1 MFASQDM
8 FKGEEVEEEWSA
20 SDDETAESPVV
31 PTQVQAFAN
40 PTMGMASNLSPS
52 ISLESPEKQD
62 SPVEPCAPS
71 GFQMSM
77 GGPSF
82 QSTPKPLEPSIMTN
96 ETPQPLA
103 RPLSASGGA
112 NNFKD
117 RMSRMQALQERKRA
131 ERTGSSGLV
140 SKSSGLASTP
150 VANSSV
156 PGVEFSTQVHE
167 TARHSENPNTPAP
180 VTQTELNIASQ
191 GMDMVFDPTKGS
203 DTTAPIAQRQQ
214 AGDADDDSSAVVKLG
229 GPEHRKRFITSPWTS
244 GGVVQCQIIRHK
256 SMLFNS
262 FPSYEL
268 YLKDGMRFVMAARK
282 RKKTKG
288 AYYIMSTNKDNISRH
303 DENFVGKTRSN
314 VLGTE
319 FGIYDSGYSLDDK
332 EKVKGGSGELKKELG
347 FVTYESNLLG
357 AKGPRKMTVA
367 LPSVDS
373 TGQPAL
379 FTHTGEQNGLE
390 AAMGE
395 GDVANEVK
403 KNVYCLVNRAPK
415 WSERVAAYT
424 LDFKGRVTMASV
436 KNFQLV
442 ENQEDD
448 RIVLQFGKTGVDEF
462 TMDFRAPLSPL
473 QALGICLSSL
483 DNKWACE

>member
-1 MFASQDM
+1 M
-8 FKGEEVEEEWSA
+8 
-20 SDDETAESPVV
+20 
-31 PTQVQAFAN
+31 
-40 PTMGMASNLSPS
+40 
-52 ISLESPEKQD
+52 
-62 SPVEPCAPS
+62 
-71 GFQMSM
+71 
-77 GGPSF
+77 
-82 QSTPKPLEPSIMTN
+82 
-96 ETPQPLA
+96 
-103 RPLSASGGA
+103 
-112 NNFKD
+112 
-117 RMSRMQALQERKRA
+117 
-131 ERTGSSGLV
+131 
-140 SKSSGLASTP
+140 
-150 VANSSV
+150 
-156 PGVEFSTQVHE
+156 
-167 TARHSENPNTPAP
+167 
-180 VTQTELNIASQ
+180 
-191 GMDMVFDPTKGS
+191 
-203 DTTAPIAQRQQ
+203 
-214 AGDADDDSSAVVKLG
+214 
-229 GPEHRKRFITSPWTS
+229 
-244 GGVVQCQIIRHK
+244 
-256 SMLFNS
+256 
-262 FPSYEL
+262 
-268 YLKDGMRFVMAARK
+268 
-282 RKKTKG
+282 
-288 AYYIMSTNKDNISRH
+288 
-303 DENFVGKTRSN
+303 
-314 VLGTE
+314 
-319 FGIYDSGYSLDDK
+319 
-332 EKVKGGSGELKKELG
+332 
-347 FVTYESNLLG
+347 TYESNLLG